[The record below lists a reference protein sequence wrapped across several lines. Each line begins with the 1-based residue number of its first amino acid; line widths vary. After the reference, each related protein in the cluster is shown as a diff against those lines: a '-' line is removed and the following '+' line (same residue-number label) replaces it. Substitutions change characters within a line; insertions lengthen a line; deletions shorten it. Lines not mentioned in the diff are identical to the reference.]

1 MINNERDEDSLIE
14 IIKNRRKELR
24 ISQEELG
31 KVMGG
36 LSKFAIS
43 KYENGERRFP
53 REYLPEVAQLL
64 DLDYY
69 YLSGK
74 DTVIGSNS
82 YADFI
87 GKVVAGRPLETY
99 ADPIAIE
106 IPTYIK
112 EAHPFAYF
120 LEVDGNSMNNLFVD
134 GQLILVDPKKKVES
148 KDVGVIR
155 LNGTETTV
163 KRVYYM
169 KNGIVLEPDSSDSNY
184 RSMLITNPDEL
195 KDVHIEGK
203 VVWDMANPYK
213 KKY

>member
-1 MINNERDEDSLIE
+1 MKSSTYEIAKILNQRDLTVLYNIYLFRCLTIRQIYKNYYSEEISSFEKFSDSKL
-14 IIKNRRKELR
+14 K
-24 ISQEELG
+24 
-31 KVMGG
+31 
-36 LSKFAIS
+36 
-43 KYENGERRFP
+43 
-53 REYLPEVAQLL
+53 QLL
-64 DLDYY
+64 ELEIVEKVEFNFDNYALFLTSTGVEIVRHQFDL
-69 YLSGK
+69 
-74 DTVIGSNS
+74 
-82 YADFI
+82 
-87 GKVVAGRPLETY
+87 
-99 ADPIAIE
+99 
-106 IPTYIK
+106 PTNI
-112 EAHPFAYF
+112 
-120 LEVDGNSMNNLFVD
+120 
-134 GQLILVDPKKKVES
+134 VDPKKKVES